1 VFLILFACVIDESD
15 AHMKGSCR
23 MYERTAAEESCNTY
37 GWVMLHIPMR
47 HVTQENTCVR
57 ERGGVGEADPE
68 TKENDMCACM
78 YTPIY
83 LYRYYLLMYCIYGN
97 ERCGVIRTRM

>member
-37 GWVMLHIPMR
+37 GWVMLRIPMR

-57 ERGGVGEADPE
+57 ERGGGGGGRSRDKGERYV
-68 TKENDMCACM
+68 CLYV
-78 YTPIY
+78 YTYIFIQI
-83 LYRYYLLMYCIYGN
+83 LCIVFTGM
-97 ERCGVIRTRM
+97 RGVV